1 MKKIIFTLVVSMLAL
16 SACGGGTPGEV
27 IEAKD
32 AWVRAA
38 GVMKMEA
45 EDQTGNETGDTGGM
59 GVNSAAYMV
68 LANSGSKSDRLV
80 GAESDIA
87 EAVEIHESK
96 MEGDVMKMEQIEFI
110 EVPAEGQAEL
120 KPGGKHIMLVGLK
133 RDLEAGDTVDLKL
146 IFEHAGEMQVQ
157 AEVRMP

>member
-1 MKKIIFTLVVSMLAL
+1 MKRIIFILAL
-16 SACGGGTPGEV
+16 SILVVPACSSGTSGEV
-27 IEAKD
+27 IEAQD

-45 EDQTGNETGDTGGM
+45 EDQTENETGQMGGM

-68 LANSGSKSDRLV
+68 LTNSGSQSDKLV

-96 MEGDVMKMEQIEFI
+96 IEGDVMKMEQIEFI
-110 EVPAEGQAEL
+110 EVPAGGEAEL
-120 KPGGKHIMLVGLK
+120 KPGGKHIMLIGLK
-133 RDLEAGDTVDLKL
+133 KDLEAGDTVDLNL
-146 IFEHAGEMQVQ
+146 IFEYAGEMHVQ